1 MQTHSIAL
9 MIYGEPGSEKNA
21 LTEEKYKKLATN
33 FIEKGF
39 DVHSV
44 CYHDSVAD
52 KLSKE
57 LLKFDAI
64 LVWVNPIEQQ
74 GDRKRLDAL
83 LKELSNKDVFVSAH
97 PETILKIGTKEILY
111 KVKDEEFGMETK
123 LYDSLGDFKHNFL
136 NSINAGT
143 KILKQY
149 RGNGGKGVF
158 KVDANKINEGKVIVT
173 HATQGD
179 EDITMN
185 IDDFYELIESYFSPG
200 SMLIEQEWNPN
211 IVNGMVR
218 CYLTGKKV
226 TGFGY
231 QEINALYSKI
241 NSIFKKPS
249 QRFYFSEDC
258 GLFQDLR
265 QIMESNWI
273 SRLQQIAGVE
283 DERLPVIWD
292 ADFFINKIN
301 SENTRSKY
309 SLCEINASSV
319 SLFPESSIP
328 HIIDEVKR
336 KIRS

>member
-1 MQTHSIAL
+1 MQNHSIAL
-9 MIYGEPGSEKNA
+9 MIYGEPGSAKNA
-21 LTEEKYKKLATN
+21 LTEEKYKKLAAS

-44 CYHDSVAD
+44 CYHNSVAD
-52 KLSKE
+52 ALSKQ

-83 LKELSNKDVFVSAH
+83 LKDLSDNGVFVSAH

-111 KVKDEEFGMETK
+111 KVKDEEFGMHAK
-123 LYDSLGDFKHNFL
+123 LYDSIDDFEQKFL

-143 KILKQY
+143 RILKQY

-158 KVDANKINEGKVIVT
+158 KVDAHQVGENKIIVT

-179 EDITMN
+179 EEIVMSV
-185 IDDFYELIESYFSPG
+185 DDFYRLIESYFNPG
-200 SMLIEQEWNPN
+200 SMLIEQEWNSN
-211 IVNGMVR
+211 IINGMVR

-226 TGFGY
+226 SGFGY
-231 QEINALYSKI
+231 QEVNALYPKI
-241 NSIFKKPS
+241 DFIFKKPS

-258 GLFQDLR
+258 GLFRELKHL
-265 QIMESNWI
+265 METKWV
-273 SRLQQIAGVE
+273 SRLQEIAEVE

-292 ADFFINKIN
+292 ADFFINDIN
-301 SENTRSKY
+301 SVNTDSKY
-309 SLCEINASSV
+309 SLCEINVSSV
-319 SLFPESSIP
+319 SPFPESSIP
-328 HIIDEVKR
+328 YIIEEVKKR
-336 KIRS
+336 IKS